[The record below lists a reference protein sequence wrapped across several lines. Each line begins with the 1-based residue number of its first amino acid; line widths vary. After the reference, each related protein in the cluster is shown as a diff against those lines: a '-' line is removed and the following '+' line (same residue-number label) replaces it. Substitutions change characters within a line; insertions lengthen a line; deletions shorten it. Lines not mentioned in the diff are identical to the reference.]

1 MSVPTATWR
10 GGSLHYATDGPAD
23 GHTVAFV
30 NPVGYGAWVW
40 GWQQPALAGPRETV
54 VWDLPGTGRSDPV
67 PDLDVD
73 GLADGLE
80 AVLADH
86 ETRKV
91 HLVGAGLG
99 GMVALRYAR
108 RFGRARSLTLLA
120 TAATGDA
127 VDGAALDA
135 LALPADAAG
144 PDARASCHERFAGAF
159 TPAFREAGEDQV
171 DAICDWR
178 LAEDATGAAW
188 TAQAEAMTGFRAG
201 PLYEVAAPA
210 LVCHGVA
217 DPVVPEAA
225 GRRLASDL
233 PRGQFEAVEGR
244 HLAYVEHARAVT
256 DRLEEFLA
264 GVERQ

>member
-1 MSVPTATWR
+1 MPTATWR

-23 GHTVAFV
+23 GHSVAFV

-40 GWQQPALAGPRETV
+40 GWHQPALAGPRETV

-73 GLADGLE
+73 SLADGLE
-80 AVLADH
+80 TVLADH
-86 ETRKV
+86 ETPKV

-120 TAATGDA
+120 TAATGEA
-127 VDGAALDA
+127 VDEAALEA
-135 LALPADAAG
+135 LALPAEASG
-144 PDARASCHERFAGAF
+144 TDARAACREGLAGAF
-159 TPAFREAGEDQV
+159 TPGFREAEQAQV

-178 LAEDATGAAW
+178 LGEDATGAAW
-188 TAQAEAMTGFRAG
+188 TAQAGAMTGFRAE

-225 GRRLASDL
+225 GRSLASDL

-244 HLAYVEHARAVT
+244 HLAFVERARAVT
-256 DRLEEFLA
+256 DRLEAFFTD
-264 GVERQ
+264 VEGE